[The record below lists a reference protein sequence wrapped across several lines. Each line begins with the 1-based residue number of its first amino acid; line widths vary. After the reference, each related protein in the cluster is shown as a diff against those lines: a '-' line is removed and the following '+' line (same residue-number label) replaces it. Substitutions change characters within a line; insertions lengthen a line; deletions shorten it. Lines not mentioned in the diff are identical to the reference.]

1 MAKLLIINGSPRKNG
16 SDAKVAAKAAEIASE
31 YGYESERVDVY
42 DLRLNGCM
50 ACGACKKTG
59 RCVQKD
65 GMNDLIAKI
74 RDSDMLLLATPVYFG
89 AETGPMKTFIDRLY
103 ALTSVDADGN
113 KVRDIGKVKK
123 VSTLFTC
130 GAPEGNMT
138 YANLLAH
145 FVAVFKAYGV
155 TDTSGVVIPAAD
167 PATVLDSDYANGYF
181 ETLRFQL
188 EH

>member
-16 SDAKVAAKAAEIASE
+16 SDAKVAERAAEIAAE
-31 YGYESERVDVY
+31 YGYESEKVDIY

-74 RDSDMLLLATPVYFG
+74 KDSDMLLLATPVYYG
-89 AETGPMKTFIDRLY
+89 SETGPMKTFIDRLY
-103 ALTSVDADGN
+103 PLSTVNENGE

-123 VSTLFTC
+123 VSTLITC
-130 GAPEGNMT
+130 GAPQGNMT
-138 YANLLAH
+138 YASLLPH
-145 FVAVFKAYGV
+145 FISIFKTFGIS
-155 TDTSGVVIPAAD
+155 DTSGVIIPAAD
-167 PATVLDSDYANGYF
+167 PATVLDSDYTKGYF